1 MPLSLKEM
9 GYEGRW
15 QFRGGLIRD
24 LWGGLIIEAIRAIG
38 RLHHSVGVKEADS
51 IPYR

>member
-1 MPLSLKEM
+1 MGEREKLVPLSLKEM

-24 LWGGLIIEAIRAIG
+24 L
-38 RLHHSVGVKEADS
+38 
-51 IPYR
+51 